1 MLQELQGNIKRF
13 TTEAFQK
20 YILPKPPNSV
30 MLTDEQIKTLSQEF
44 ATMLGGYVQRAS
56 EKNAKQEIQ
65 LVTEFADIVNNHI
78 FSIVK
83 GKSVVADTAVS
94 RAEYP
99 YPLTLLDCVP
109 GYVMRVKGDS
119 RQNAPDAGLFRDDV
133 ALEEAS
139 PNWAH
144 QRAFWA
150 FNHNRSDHNFH
161 PFDET
166 PDTESSTGHEAASDT
181 PDRNAAC
188 AETMFAFQHCSA
200 VYSFS
205 VQESELCLMRW
216 DKSGVFFTENVNYVE
231 QTRTFV
237 ELILGFIILDDAS
250 QGIDTSTTLLDKT
263 SEEYQFMDRLAAKD
277 PACLKMTVLP
287 FAEDTIVSPE
297 ILPMTVGKASTPLQ
311 VSMAEDTPYPSSAD
325 KGEEPSIVTPKD
337 GGFVFEYVL
346 DAFKTSL
353 EKEFPRYRIPIGND
367 TFLVARPIF
376 QSTGVIGRSTRC
388 YVAWHEQ
395 SKSFMFL
402 KDTWRSDYESARRT
416 EGDILDSLNSAGVRN
431 IPTVVCHTSVVGQRT
446 LGSHC
451 RVNVDSRTDYE
462 QEKAA
467 SPSPASEGSI
477 TNKDS
482 KTNKKRKRDDST
494 PEDRPKE
501 NVVHYYYTRR
511 RLATQEVCL
520 PLRTFRTSK
529 QLVQVVGDC
538 IEAHADAYEKCK
550 LIHHDISSGN
560 LLILPVL
567 ARTPGEA
574 DLRVVW
580 TGILSDWEIS
590 KPVAESGDAGRAR
603 KSQRTGTLKYMASAL
618 LEDKYHIVGIPDEI
632 ESFFLVLF
640 YNALRYLPHN
650 LHGSVSY
657 LIAFYFDVD
666 MLQNGELV
674 GGMGRGTLCRHA
686 QFGDS
691 DRLLV
696 FGGKSSMPLNIILQ
710 HMHLCLLSRHKIAD
724 YEHRMKLTDDDSAPP
739 RQRLRIEEGK
749 GGGDEQKEEKGTEV
763 EREHDSKGDDDDNG
777 NTLVY
782 DKMTFPE
789 PTERDL
795 MRCEYLQTH
804 EFVRRLFRDQ
814 RSKTTW
820 PKDEKW
826 EDHVAARQRRLL
838 TRLTISSTETTSSVS
853 ECRSP

>member
-1 MLQELQGNIKRF
+1 MLQELQGNIMRF
-13 TTEAFQK
+13 TTKAFQK

-30 MLTDEQIKTLSQEF
+30 MLTDDEIKTLSQEF

-56 EKNAKQEIQ
+56 EKDAKQEFQ

-83 GKSVVADTAVS
+83 GKSVVADTTVS

-109 GYVMRVKGDS
+109 GYVMRVKGDPV
-119 RQNAPDAGLFRDDV
+119 QIAPDAGLFRDDV
-133 ALEEAS
+133 ALEEGS
-139 PNWAH
+139 PNWTH

-150 FNHNRSDHNFH
+150 FNHNRR
-161 PFDET
+161 
-166 PDTESSTGHEAASDT
+166 HEAPSDT

-263 SEEYQFMDRLAAKD
+263 SEEYQFMDRLAARD

-287 FAEDTIVSPE
+287 FAEDTVVSPD
-297 ILPMTVGKASTPLQ
+297 ILPKTVGKASPPLQ

-325 KGEEPSIVTPKD
+325 KGEEPSIITPKD

-353 EKEFPRYRIPIGND
+353 EKEFPRYRIPIGYD
-367 TFLVARPIF
+367 TFLVARPVF

-446 LGSHC
+446 VGSHC
-451 RVNVDSRTDYE
+451 RVNVDSRTEYE

-494 PEDRPKE
+494 AEDRPKE
-501 NVVHYYYTRR
+501 NVVHYYYGRR

-603 KSQRTGTLKYMASAL
+603 KSQRIGTLKYMASAL
-618 LEDKYHIVGIPDEI
+618 LKDKYHIVGIPDEI

-666 MLQNGELV
+666 MLRNGELV

-696 FGGKSSMPLNIILQ
+696 FGGNSSMPLNIILQ
-710 HMHLCLLSRHKIAD
+710 HIHLCLLSRYKIAD
-724 YEHRMKLTDDDSAPP
+724 YERNVTRSTDSDSAPP
-739 RQRLRIEEGK
+739 RQRQRTAEGEDGGEEQREKKGIKTMGK
-749 GGGDEQKEEKGTEV
+749 
-763 EREHDSKGDDDDNG
+763 HDSKGEDDDGDPGPNPSISRHG
-777 NTLVY
+777 KKIYRHL
-782 DKMTFPE
+782 KRRISE
-789 PTERDL
+789 PTDEDRELND
-795 MRCEYLQTH
+795 YLQTH
-804 EFVRRLFRDQ
+804 AFVLELFWDQ
-814 RSKTTW
+814 RSETTW

-838 TRLTISSTETTSSVS
+838 TRLTISSTEKTSSVS